1 MKKIILVGYMGS
13 GKTTVG
19 KKLNQ
24 NLNIDFIDFIDLD
37 EFIEQKEGIK
47 IAEIFK
53 QKGEIYF
60 RKQESIWFNHLL
72 KENKPLIISLGG
84 GTPCYTNNHLHL
96 QDENVISF
104 YLKANIETLV
114 RRLKLNSDRPLLQNI
129 DDINSFVGQ
138 HVFERSYFYNFSKY
152 KIDVNN
158 KDVDDIC
165 LEISSIVQKNN

>member
-13 GKTTVG
+13 GKTTIG

-24 NLNIDFIDFIDLD
+24 NLNIDFIDLD
-37 EFIEQKEGIK
+37 EFIEQKEGLRIS
-47 IAEIFK
+47 EIFK

-60 RKQESIWFNHLL
+60 RKQESIWFKYLL
-72 KENKPLIISLGG
+72 NEDKYLIISLGG
-84 GTPCYTNNHLHL
+84 GTPCYANNHLRL
-96 QDENVISF
+96 QDENVMSF

-114 RRLKLNSDRPLLQNI
+114 SRLKQNSDRPLLQNI
-129 DDINSFVGQ
+129 NDLNSFVGQ

>member
-19 KKLNQ
+19 RKLNR
-24 NLNIDFIDFIDLD
+24 NLNIDFIDLD
-37 EFIEQKEGIK
+37 EFIEQKEGLK
-47 IAEIFK
+47 ISDIFN

-72 KENKPLIISLGG
+72 NEDKSLIISLGG
-84 GTPCYTNNHLHL
+84 GTPCYANNHLRL
-96 QDENVISF
+96 QDDNVLSF
-104 YLKANIETLV
+104 YLKASIDTLV
-114 RRLKLNSDRPLLQNI
+114 NRLKQESDRPLLENI
-129 DDINSFVGQ
+129 DDLNSFVAQ
-138 HVFERSYFYNFSKY
+138 HIFERSYFYNFSKY

-158 KDVDDIC
+158 KDVDDVC

>member
-24 NLNIDFIDFIDLD
+24 NLNIDFIDLD
-37 EFIEQKEGIK
+37 EFIEQKEGLK

-53 QKGEIYF
+53 LKREIYF
-60 RKQESIWFNHLL
+60 RKQENIWFNHLL
-72 KENKPLIISLGG
+72 NENKSLIISLGG

-96 QDENVISF
+96 KDENVISF
-104 YLKANIETLV
+104 YLKASIETLV
-114 RRLKLNSDRPLLQNI
+114 NRLKEDFNRPLLDKV
-129 DDINSFVGQ
+129 DDLNSFVAQ

-152 KIDVNN
+152 KIDTNN
-158 KDVDDIC
+158 RDVDNIS
-165 LEISSIVQKNN
+165 LEISSIIQKYN

>member
-24 NLNIDFIDFIDLD
+24 NLNIDFIDLD
-37 EFIEQKEGIK
+37 EFIEQKEGLK

-72 KENKPLIISLGG
+72 KEK
-84 GTPCYTNNHLHL
+84 
-96 QDENVISF
+96 
-104 YLKANIETLV
+104 K
-114 RRLKLNSDRPLLQNI
+114 K
-129 DDINSFVGQ
+129 
-138 HVFERSYFYNFSKY
+138 
-152 KIDVNN
+152 
-158 KDVDDIC
+158 
-165 LEISSIVQKNN
+165 

>member
-24 NLNIDFIDFIDLD
+24 NLNIDLIDLD
-37 EFIEQKEGIK
+37 EFIEQKEGLK
-47 IAEIFK
+47 ISEIFN

-72 KENKPLIISLGG
+72 KENKSLIISLGG
-84 GTPCYTNNHLHL
+84 GTPCYANNHLRL

-104 YLKANIETLV
+104 YLKASIETLV
-114 RRLKLNSDRPLLQNI
+114 SRLKQNSDRPILENI
-129 DDINSFVGQ
+129 DDLKSFVAQ

-158 KDVDDIC
+158 NDVDDIC

>member
-13 GKTTVG
+13 GKTTIG

-24 NLNIDFIDFIDLD
+24 NLNIDFIDLD
-37 EFIEQKEGIK
+37 EFIEEKEGLK
-47 IAEIFK
+47 ISEIFK

-72 KENKPLIISLGG
+72 NENKSLIISLGG
-84 GTPCYTNNHLHL
+84 GTPCYANNHLRL
-96 QDENVISF
+96 QDENVLSF
-104 YLKANIETLV
+104 YLKASIETLV
-114 RRLKLNSDRPLLQNI
+114 SRLNQSSDRPLLENI
-129 DDINSFVGQ
+129 DDLNSFVGQ

-158 KDVDDIC
+158 KGVDDIC

>member
-13 GKTTVG
+13 GKTTIG

-24 NLNIDFIDFIDLD
+24 NLNIQFIDLD
-37 EFIEQKEGIK
+37 AFIEAKEGLK
-47 IAEIFK
+47 ISEIFK

-72 KENKPLIISLGG
+72 NENKPLIISLGG
-84 GTPCYTNNHLHL
+84 GTPCYANNHLLL
-96 QDENVISF
+96 QDDNVLSF
-104 YLKANIETLV
+104 YLKASIETLTN
-114 RRLKLNSDRPLLQNI
+114 RLKHNSDRPLLKNI
-129 DDINSFVGQ
+129 DDLNSFVAQ

-158 KDVDDIC
+158 KEVNNIC
-165 LEISSIVQKNN
+165 REISAIIQKKN

>member
-1 MKKIILVGYMGS
+1 MGS

-19 KKLNQ
+19 RKLNQ
-24 NLNIDFIDFIDLD
+24 NLNIDFIDLD
-37 EFIEQKEGIK
+37 EFTEQKEGLK

-72 KENKPLIISLGG
+72 NENKSLIISLGG
-84 GTPCYTNNHLHL
+84 GTPCYANNHLRL

-104 YLKANIETLV
+104 YLKASIETLV
-114 RRLKLNSDRPLLQNI
+114 SRLKQNSNRPILENI
-129 DDINSFVGQ
+129 DDLKSFVAQ

-158 KDVDDIC
+158 NDVDDIC